1 MPVVTR
7 FPPSP
12 TGYLHVGSARTAF
25 FNWLYARRAGGKFVL
40 RIEDTDSARSTQK
53 AVDNI
58 FESLEWLGLDYDEGP
73 YFQTQRFDRY
83 GEVIETLVREGK
95 AYHCY
100 CSKERLETL
109 RASQM
114 AKKEKPRYDGCCR
127 DLTASPTA
135 ASAPVVRF
143 RTPSE
148 GAIAVDD
155 KVHGIITTSNS
166 ELDDIIIARSDG
178 TPTYHLTVVVDDLDM
193 GITHIIRGDD
203 HINNTPRQVHIVRA
217 LGGSLPVYGHV
228 PMINGVDGRK
238 LSKRHGAVSVL
249 EYRANGILPEALLNY
264 LARLGWANGDQEI
277 FTRAE
282 MTNAFDF
289 KGLNKSAAT
298 FDWDKLYWLNQHYIQ
313 HAPLEQLVVLAEP
326 HFAEANIDL
335 TVGPDVRAAIDA
347 QRTRAKTLVEIAEQ
361 SRLFYDEYTLDDGAA
376 KKHLRPVIGPA
387 LRAVR
392 EAFSEVSPWE
402 REGLKAV
409 VEGVAAA
416 HGLKMGKVAQPL
428 RVAITGST
436 VSPSIDVTLEL
447 VGKAGTLARLDAALT
462 YISGR
467 VAAQTDEGGETSV

>member
-12 TGYLHVGSARTAF
+12 TGYLHVGSARTAL
-25 FNWLYARRAGGKFVL
+25 FNWLYARREGGKFVL
-40 RIEDTDSARSTQK
+40 RIEDTDRARSTQE
-53 AVDNI
+53 AVDTVL
-58 FESLEWLGLDYDEGP
+58 EGMEWLGLDYDEGP
-73 YFQTQRFDRY
+73 YFQTQRLDRY
-83 GEVIETLVREGK
+83 GEVIETLLREDK

-109 RASQM
+109 RATQM
-114 AKKEKPRYDGCCR
+114 ASKEKPRYDGRCR
-127 DLTASPTA
+127 DLTAAPA
-135 ASAPVVRF
+135 VASAPVVRF
-143 RTPSE
+143 KTPLE
-148 GAIAVDD
+148 GGVAVDD
-155 KVHGIITTSNS
+155 KVHGTITTSNS
-166 ELDDIIIARSDG
+166 ELDDLIIARSDG

-193 GITHIIRGDD
+193 GITNIIRGDD
-203 HINNTPRQVHIVRA
+203 HINNTPRQVHILRA
-217 LGGSLPVYGHV
+217 LGGVPPVYAHV
-228 PMINGVDGRK
+228 PMINGTDGKK

-249 EYRANGILPEALLNY
+249 EYRADGILPEALLNY

-298 FDWDKLYWLNQHYIQ
+298 FDWDKLHWLNQHYIQ
-313 HAPLEQLVVLAEP
+313 HAPLDQLVALAEP
-326 HFAEANIDL
+326 YFASANIDL
-335 TVGPDVRAAIDA
+335 TAGPDVSAAIEA

-361 SRLFYDEYTLDDGAA
+361 SRLFYDDYTLDGGAA

-402 REGLKAV
+402 GEVLKNL
-409 VEGVAAA
+409 VEEIAAT

-428 RVAITGST
+428 RVAITGSAA
-436 VSPSIDVTLEL
+436 SPSIDVTLEL
-447 VGKAGTLARLDAALT
+447 VGKAGTLARLDGALA
-462 YISGR
+462 YISAR
-467 VAAQTDEGGETSV
+467 AAA